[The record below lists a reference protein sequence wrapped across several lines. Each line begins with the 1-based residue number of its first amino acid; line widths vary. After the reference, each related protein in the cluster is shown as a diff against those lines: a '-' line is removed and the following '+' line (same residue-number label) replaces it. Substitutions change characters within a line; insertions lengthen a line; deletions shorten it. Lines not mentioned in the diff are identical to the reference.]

1 MGERATML
9 YELPSALIM
18 IVLLIFMLA
27 ASEVGRRFGAR
38 QAADQKAGHKERTN
52 ATLAS
57 ILATVALLLGFTFT
71 MSVQRFDARSEAA
84 IQEANA
90 IGTAA
95 LRSQLL
101 SAAEQSD
108 AQEGLARYIA
118 HRIES
123 VEIDMSHPN
132 ARRESDREAKR
143 LQGEIWSIAVAAA
156 EKDANPTRSGLFI
169 SALNEM
175 IDTYAARQMKKGREK
190 SGGQS
195 LWWPVVARNKK
206 SITLNLRTPEGQQIV
221 RDLIKD
227 PDTLPAMSAA
237 KGIENPRM
245 KRHFE
250 YLNLEVSPS
259 GSRPGSSSSGKSTN
273 RLTSW
278 ALPA

>member
-1 MGERATML
+1 ML

-175 IDTYAARQMKKGREK
+175 IDTYAARQMTLDKHLPPIVLYLLFVMLIIAHIVLGYAGGIAK
-190 SGGQS
+190 SQPKVATLALS
-195 LWWPVVARNKK
+195 VLIILVVFLVFDLDRPRRGFVQVNQAAILELEEF
-206 SITLNLRTPEGQQIV
+206 ITEF
-221 RDLIKD
+221 
-227 PDTLPAMSAA
+227 A
-237 KGIENPRM
+237 E
-245 KRHFE
+245 
-250 YLNLEVSPS
+250 
-259 GSRPGSSSSGKSTN
+259 
-273 RLTSW
+273 
-278 ALPA
+278 